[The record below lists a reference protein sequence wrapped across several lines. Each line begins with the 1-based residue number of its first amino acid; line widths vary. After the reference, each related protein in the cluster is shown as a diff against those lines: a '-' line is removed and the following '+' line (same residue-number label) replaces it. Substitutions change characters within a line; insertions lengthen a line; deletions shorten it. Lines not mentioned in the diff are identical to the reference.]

1 MGAFSKP
8 AMSPQEHLE
17 QWKARGLNVPD
28 EERAVRYLSF
38 ISYYRL
44 SAYAIPFCIPG
55 DEKHT
60 FKPDI
65 NFDDVLTLY
74 VFDRELRLLIMDA
87 IERVEVAV
95 RANLCNHMAVTYGN
109 NPFWY
114 LDEAHFKREYGH
126 KRLLSDL
133 EKQLDDE
140 RKRYESDVKRLDRRA
155 GLPEEQRKSIM
166 ENLQKETFLRHY
178 ICKYDS
184 PRLPPCWMMVE
195 MLTWGSLSYLYAGL
209 LRTIDQKS
217 IATSL
222 GCNAELLVSWLKSFN
237 TIRNHCA
244 HHSRLW
250 NREFGLSIKIPVS
263 DRVRW
268 LKNTPH
274 LSDRQIRYEKR
285 LYPILAALQCLL
297 YTISPSS
304 TWALRLKDLL
314 SKFPQVSLA
323 HMGIPSNWMED
334 EFWHDALVERR

>member
-1 MGAFSKP
+1 MGSFGKR

-17 QWKARGLNVPD
+17 QWKARGLSVPD
-28 EERAVRYLSF
+28 EERAIRYLSF

-55 DEKHT
+55 DEKHI
-60 FKPDI
+60 FKPKTS
-65 NFDDVLTLY
+65 FDDVLTLY

-95 RANLCNHMAVTYGN
+95 RANLCNHMAVTYDN

-114 LDEAHFKREYGH
+114 LDETHFKKEYGH

-140 RKRYESDVKRLDRRA
+140 RKRYESDLRRLEKRT
-155 GLPEEQRKSIM
+155 GLSAEQKKHIT

-178 ICKYDS
+178 LCKYDS

-195 MLTWGSLSYLYAGL
+195 MLTWGSLSHLYAGL
-209 LRTIDQKS
+209 LRTSDQKA
-217 IATSL
+217 IATGI
-222 GCNAELLVSWLKSFN
+222 GCNAELLLSWLKSFN

-250 NREFGLSIKIPVS
+250 NREFGLSIKIPNS
-263 DRVRW
+263 DKVRW
-268 LKNTPH
+268 LKNMPQ

-297 YTISPSS
+297 YMISPSS

-314 SKFPQVSLA
+314 LRFPQVSLA
-323 HMGIPSNWMED
+323 HMGIPADWIAD
-334 EFWHDALVERR
+334 PFWSDALGGHK